1 MDFQRRLLQ
10 VEQALSSEEVQSL
23 AFLCKD
29 LLEKDLSSVTTA
41 SKLFSLLMDQQL
53 LSPDQPYL
61 LADLLLTI
69 QQQCLMRGL
78 GLNNQLSTTSS
89 LISPYRKMLYNLSEN
104 ITKDELREIK
114 FLLLNELPRRKL
126 EDNVTTLQVFLEMEK
141 MDILSINKLNIL
153 ESIFESVS
161 PMLKTTINKY
171 KTQYS
176 LPGPVTQ
183 ETGVGQLR
191 PRSVSEACPQIQAAS
206 MRPKRPV
213 SCELS
218 VEQYG
223 HSDETLI
230 PDNFLSSQP
239 SAKVSSVNRSDTS
252 LDVWSVSHRLS
263 LLSTNGDNCAALS
276 KDNHHVSSTSSCGD
290 NKNFGPADPQTG
302 NTKREELGDY
312 SMTGK
317 KRGFCLI
324 INNQDFRNSSQQ
336 LKEREGT
343 HIDEKSLVSVF
354 EWLGFETQTE
364 PDCSREKIL
373 SLVVELSNR
382 DHSQMDCLVC
392 CVLSH
397 GQQGCVYGVDGQKVS
412 VRELTGPFSGLKCS
426 SLRDKPKLFFIQACQ
441 GTKEQKP
448 VFIQSDGPGP
458 SSTTTS
464 SICTDAVVLKDSI
477 PNDADFLLGMATVPH
492 FASFRDKRQGTWFIQ
507 SLCQNLI
514 KLVPSGYDLLSILTK
529 VNDDV
534 SRMTD
539 PYGTKKQM
547 PQPAYSLRKRVVF
560 PIPKE
565 PPPRLCEPQVLAR
578 DH

>member
-1 MDFQRRLLQ
+1 MDFQRLLLQ

-126 EDNVTTLQVFLEMEK
+126 EDNV
-141 MDILSINKLNIL
+141 
-153 ESIFESVS
+153 
-161 PMLKTTINKY
+161 
-171 KTQYS
+171 
-176 LPGPVTQ
+176 
-183 ETGVGQLR
+183 
-191 PRSVSEACPQIQAAS
+191 
-206 MRPKRPV
+206 
-213 SCELS
+213 
-218 VEQYG
+218 YG

-252 LDVWSVSHRLS
+252 L
-263 LLSTNGDNCAALS
+263 
-276 KDNHHVSSTSSCGD
+276 
-290 NKNFGPADPQTG
+290 
-302 NTKREELGDY
+302 E
-312 SMTGK
+312 
-317 KRGFCLI
+317 
-324 INNQDFRNSSQQ
+324 
-336 LKEREGT
+336 
-343 HIDEKSLVSVF
+343 SLVSVF

-565 PPPRLCEPQVLAR
+565 PPPRLSLRSASSNSCETET
-578 DH
+578 